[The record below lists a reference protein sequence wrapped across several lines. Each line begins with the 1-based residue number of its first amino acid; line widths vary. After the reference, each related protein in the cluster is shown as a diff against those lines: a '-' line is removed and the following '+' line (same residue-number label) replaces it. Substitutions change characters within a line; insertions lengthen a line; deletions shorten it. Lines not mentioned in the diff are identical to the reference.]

1 MYPSAWGL
9 PRPEVEKPTKNPDRE
24 GELFC
29 PLCGEER
36 FQSASSI
43 GSHQTGQDCKDRMFS
58 FLEGHAIR
66 DGAWSRRDLVTATTA
81 ELHRQDADQV
91 QGSGLKRH
99 GDKVHLPH
107 PKTKK
112 KDDHHKR
119 DKDGHEPPPG
129 AGGGH
134 GISAAAS

>member
-1 MYPSAWGL
+1 MT
-9 PRPEVEKPTKNPDRE
+9 PRQNPDRE
-24 GELFC
+24 GDLYC

-43 GSHQTGQDCKDRMFS
+43 GSHQTGQDCKDRVFT
-58 FLEGHAIR
+58 FLESHGIR
-66 DGAWSRRDLVTATTA
+66 DGAWSRSDLVTATTA
-81 ELHRQDADQV
+81 DHRRQDAGKV

-99 GDKVHLPH
+99 GDKVYLPH
-107 PKTKK
+107 PSTKKK

-119 DKDGHEPPPG
+119 DKDGYRPPPG